1 MQVYRVC
8 NKKEYSIIMKTKN
21 CSIVGSEMS
30 NSNFNSHYYMK
41 DKKYMHF
48 FSNFDDIL
56 YLNLRKDYYICIYDI
71 PDDLLNISAGIGY
84 YYDFIEFD
92 RIVSAEEYS
101 IESNDIK
108 FDYLIKAYR
117 INEYLDFEDF
127 IYGDVISKCEQVY
140 EKDREL
146 KYEKKL
152 Y

>member
-1 MQVYRVC
+1 
-8 NKKEYSIIMKTKN
+8 
-21 CSIVGSEMS
+21 
-30 NSNFNSHYYMK
+30 
-41 DKKYMHF
+41 MHF